1 MMSVKINHNDIS
13 SLQILRISQ
22 GEKTK
27 DVMSLWDKIKD
38 WFQSN
43 KREKALK
50 TVENIVYQDLFD
62 DKNHFKMLY
71 HVLML
76 KTMASDAYKERIKI
90 DINDNDKNITIS
102 IDNYNISITDIDN
115 EQLNKMSTIINAFNR
130 HSSIFSNEIA
140 LKCLYEK
147 LDKNELNDQ
156 IFAEL
161 YIELDNKIR
170 SGEIDLKLN
179 KSNFNQVNFSAI
191 RQLVSKAI
199 ENDNTNL
206 DTENDNANLENDNI
220 NLENDNINLENDN
233 INLENDNVN
242 LENDNINLEN
252 DNVNLE
258 NDNINLENDN
268 VNLEN
273 DNVNLENDNVNLEN
287 DNVNLEN
294 DNVNLE
300 NDNINLENDNIN
312 LENDNANLNIKKAL
326 IKDINRNTY
335 IINGEEIKS
344 KDQDEAMKEFE
355 TLTKDI
361 SEENKK
367 AIYYLL
373 NQEGITL
380 IKSYNDSFDY
390 YTLTTSFSMSN
401 VVKQEQIYSIKTLS
415 DDLIELKIKFF
426 KKSSDKINLAI
437 PLAQPFES
445 KLYNFIYDMVAINNN
460 IEITY
465 DKILNEKMKEIIKQ
479 LNNKKPRLGELF
491 SHLLSRNKIIKE
503 DSVDITLKLNKGQ
516 LVSLGGECS
525 YNFY

>member
-13 SLQILRISQ
+13 NSQILRISQ

-90 DINDNDKNITIS
+90 NTNDKNITIS

-115 EQLNKMSTIINAFNR
+115 EQLNKMSTIINIFNR
-130 HSSIFSNEIA
+130 HPSIFSNEIA

-156 IFAEL
+156 LFAEL

-170 SGEIDLKLN
+170 FGEIDLKLN
-179 KSNFNQVNFSAI
+179 KSNFNQVDFSAI
-191 RQLVSKAI
+191 SQLVSKAI
-199 ENDNTNL
+199 EMDNTNL
-206 DTENDNANLENDNI
+206 K
-220 NLENDNINLENDN
+220 
-233 INLENDNVN
+233 NV
-242 LENDNINLEN
+242 
-252 DNVNLE
+252 
-258 NDNINLENDN
+258 
-268 VNLEN
+268 
-273 DNVNLENDNVNLEN
+273 
-287 DNVNLEN
+287 
-294 DNVNLE
+294 
-300 NDNINLENDNIN
+300 
-312 LENDNANLNIKKAL
+312 L

-335 IINGEEIKS
+335 IFNGKEIKS
-344 KDQDEAMKEFE
+344 KDQNEAMEEFE

-380 IKSYNDSFDY
+380 IKSYNDAYDY
-390 YTLTTSFSMSN
+390 YTLTTSFSSN
-401 VVKQEQIYSIKTLS
+401 DVFKQEQIYSIKTLS
-415 DDLIELKIKFF
+415 DDLIEVKINFF
-426 KKSSDKINLAI
+426 KKSGDKINQNI

-460 IEITY
+460 IEITD
-465 DKILNEKMKEIIKQ
+465 DKSLNEKMKEIKKQ
-479 LNNKKPRLGELF
+479 LNNKESRLGELF
-491 SHLLSRNKIIKE
+491 FNLLDRYKIIKE

-525 YNFY
+525 YKFY

>member
-1 MMSVKINHNDIS
+1 MNVKINHNDIS
-13 SLQILRISQ
+13 NSQILRISQ

-50 TVENIVYQDLFD
+50 IVENIVYQDLFD

-76 KTMASDAYKERIKI
+76 KTMASDACKERIKI
-90 DINDNDKNITIS
+90 NINDKNITIS

-115 EQLNKMSTIINAFNR
+115 EQLNKMSTIINIFNR
-130 HSSIFSNEIA
+130 HPSIFSNEIA

-156 IFAEL
+156 LFAEL

-179 KSNFNQVNFSAI
+179 KSNFNQVDFSAI
-191 RQLVSKAI
+191 SQLVSKAI
-199 ENDNTNL
+199 EMDNTNL
-206 DTENDNANLENDNI
+206 K
-220 NLENDNINLENDN
+220 
-233 INLENDNVN
+233 NV
-242 LENDNINLEN
+242 
-252 DNVNLE
+252 
-258 NDNINLENDN
+258 
-268 VNLEN
+268 
-273 DNVNLENDNVNLEN
+273 
-287 DNVNLEN
+287 
-294 DNVNLE
+294 
-300 NDNINLENDNIN
+300 
-312 LENDNANLNIKKAL
+312 L

-335 IINGEEIKS
+335 IFNGNEIKR
-344 KDQDEAMKEFE
+344 KDQNEAMEEFE

-380 IKSYNDSFDY
+380 IKSYNDAYDY
-390 YTLTTSFSMSN
+390 YTLTTSFSSN
-401 VVKQEQIYSIKTLS
+401 DVVKQEQIYSIKTLS
-415 DDLIELKIKFF
+415 DDLIEVKINFF
-426 KKSSDKINLAI
+426 KKSGDKINQNI

-460 IEITY
+460 IERTD
-465 DKILNEKMKEIIKQ
+465 DKSLNEKMNEIKKQ
-479 LNNKKPRLGELF
+479 LNNKESRLGELF
-491 SHLLSRNKIIKE
+491 FNLLDRYKIIKE

-525 YNFY
+525 YKFY

>member
-13 SLQILRISQ
+13 NSQILRISQ

-71 HVLML
+71 HVLIL

-90 DINDNDKNITIS
+90 DINDRNITIS

-199 ENDNTNL
+199 ENS
-206 DTENDNANLENDNI
+206 
-220 NLENDNINLENDN
+220 
-233 INLENDNVN
+233 NVN
-242 LENDNINLEN
+242 LETEN
-252 DNVNLE
+252 SNT
-258 NDNINLENDN
+258 
-268 VNLEN
+268 
-273 DNVNLENDNVNLEN
+273 
-287 DNVNLEN
+287 
-294 DNVNLE
+294 
-300 NDNINLENDNIN
+300 
-312 LENDNANLNIKKAL
+312 NLNIKNAL

-335 IINGEEIKS
+335 IFNGEKIKS
-344 KDQDEAMKEFE
+344 KDQNEAMEEFE

-426 KKSSDKINLAI
+426 KKSSDKINLDI

-465 DKILNEKMKEIIKQ
+465 DKILNEKMNEIIKQ

-516 LVSLGGECS
+516 LVSLGGKCS

>member
-1 MMSVKINHNDIS
+1 MSVKINHNDIS

-50 TVENIVYQDLFD
+50 IVENIVYQDLFD

-233 INLENDNVN
+233 INLENDN
-242 LENDNINLEN
+242 I
-252 DNVNLE
+252 
-258 NDNINLENDN
+258 
-268 VNLEN
+268 
-273 DNVNLENDNVNLEN
+273 
-287 DNVNLEN
+287 
-294 DNVNLE
+294 NLE

-312 LENDNANLNIKKAL
+312 LENDNINLENDNTNLENDNTNLNIKKAL

-335 IINGEEIKS
+335 IFNGKEIKS

-361 SEENKK
+361 SEKNKK

-426 KKSSDKINLAI
+426 KKSSDKINLDI

-445 KLYNFIYDMVAINNN
+445 KLYNFIYDMIAINNN

>member
-1 MMSVKINHNDIS
+1 MNVKINHNDIS

-50 TVENIVYQDLFD
+50 IVENIVVEEKFD
-62 DKNHFKMLY
+62 DKNNFKMLY

-90 DINDNDKNITIS
+90 NTNDNDKNITIS

-130 HSSIFSNEIA
+130 HSLIFSNEIA

-220 NLENDNINLENDN
+220 NLENDN
-233 INLENDNVN
+233 
-242 LENDNINLEN
+242 
-252 DNVNLE
+252 
-258 NDNINLENDN
+258 
-268 VNLEN
+268 
-273 DNVNLENDNVNLEN
+273 
-287 DNVNLEN
+287 
-294 DNVNLE
+294 
-300 NDNINLENDNIN
+300 
-312 LENDNANLNIKKAL
+312 ANLNIKKAL

-335 IINGEEIKS
+335 IFNGKEIKS
-344 KDQDEAMKEFE
+344 KDQDEAMEEFE

-361 SEENKK
+361 SEKNKK

-426 KKSSDKINLAI
+426 KKSSDKINLDI

-465 DKILNEKMKEIIKQ
+465 DKILNEKMNEIIKQ

>member
-13 SLQILRISQ
+13 NSQILRISQ

-115 EQLNKMSTIINAFNR
+115 EKLNKMSTIINAFNR

-220 NLENDNINLENDN
+220 NLESDNT
-233 INLENDNVN
+233 
-242 LENDNINLEN
+242 
-252 DNVNLE
+252 
-258 NDNINLENDN
+258 
-268 VNLEN
+268 
-273 DNVNLENDNVNLEN
+273 
-287 DNVNLEN
+287 
-294 DNVNLE
+294 
-300 NDNINLENDNIN
+300 
-312 LENDNANLNIKKAL
+312 NLNIKKAL

-335 IINGEEIKS
+335 IFNGKEIKS
-344 KDQDEAMKEFE
+344 KNQDEAMEEFE

-415 DDLIELKIKFF
+415 DDLIELKIKF
-426 KKSSDKINLAI
+426 
-437 PLAQPFES
+437 
-445 KLYNFIYDMVAINNN
+445 
-460 IEITY
+460 
-465 DKILNEKMKEIIKQ
+465 
-479 LNNKKPRLGELF
+479 
-491 SHLLSRNKIIKE
+491 
-503 DSVDITLKLNKGQ
+503 
-516 LVSLGGECS
+516 
-525 YNFY
+525 

>member
-13 SLQILRISQ
+13 NSQILRISQ

-50 TVENIVYQDLFD
+50 TVENIVCQDLFD

-90 DINDNDKNITIS
+90 NTNDNDKNITIS

-130 HSSIFSNEIA
+130 HSLIFSNEIA

-206 DTENDNANLENDNI
+206 DTENDNANLENDNA
-220 NLENDNINLENDN
+220 NLENDNANLENDN
-233 INLENDNVN
+233 ANLENDNA
-242 LENDNINLEN
+242 
-252 DNVNLE
+252 
-258 NDNINLENDN
+258 
-268 VNLEN
+268 
-273 DNVNLENDNVNLEN
+273 
-287 DNVNLEN
+287 
-294 DNVNLE
+294 
-300 NDNINLENDNIN
+300 N

-367 AIYYLL
+367 VIYYLL

-390 YTLTTSFSMSN
+390 YTLTTSFSSN
-401 VVKQEQIYSIKTLS
+401 DVVKQEQIYSIKTLS

-426 KKSSDKINLAI
+426 KKSSDKINLDI

-465 DKILNEKMKEIIKQ
+465 DKILNEKMNEIIKQ

>member
-50 TVENIVYQDLFD
+50 IVENIVYQDLFD

-233 INLENDNVN
+233 INLENDN
-242 LENDNINLEN
+242 INLEN
-252 DNVNLE
+252 DNT
-258 NDNINLENDN
+258 
-268 VNLEN
+268 
-273 DNVNLENDNVNLEN
+273 
-287 DNVNLEN
+287 
-294 DNVNLE
+294 
-300 NDNINLENDNIN
+300 
-312 LENDNANLNIKKAL
+312 NLNIKKAL

-335 IINGEEIKS
+335 IFNGKEIKS

-361 SEENKK
+361 SEKNKK

-390 YTLTTSFSMSN
+390 YTLTTSFSSN
-401 VVKQEQIYSIKTLS
+401 DVVKQEQIYSIKTLS

-426 KKSSDKINLAI
+426 KKSSDKINLDI

-465 DKILNEKMKEIIKQ
+465 DKILNEKMNEIIKQ

>member
-1 MMSVKINHNDIS
+1 MSVKINHNDIS
-13 SLQILRISQ
+13 NSQILRISQ

-50 TVENIVYQDLFD
+50 TVENIVCQDLFD

-115 EQLNKMSTIINAFNR
+115 EKLNKMSTIINAFNR

-206 DTENDNANLENDNI
+206 DTENDNANL
-220 NLENDNINLENDN
+220 
-233 INLENDNVN
+233 
-242 LENDNINLEN
+242 
-252 DNVNLE
+252 
-258 NDNINLENDN
+258 
-268 VNLEN
+268 
-273 DNVNLENDNVNLEN
+273 
-287 DNVNLEN
+287 
-294 DNVNLE
+294 
-300 NDNINLENDNIN
+300 
-312 LENDNANLNIKKAL
+312 NIKKAL

-335 IINGEEIKS
+335 IFNGKEIKS
-344 KDQDEAMKEFE
+344 KNQDEAMEEFE

-426 KKSSDKINLAI
+426 KKSSDKINLDI

>member
-13 SLQILRISQ
+13 NSQILRISQ

-50 TVENIVYQDLFD
+50 TVENIVCQDLFD

-90 DINDNDKNITIS
+90 NTNDNDKNITIS

-130 HSSIFSNEIA
+130 HSLIFSNEIA

-220 NLENDNINLENDN
+220 NLENDNANLENDN
-233 INLENDNVN
+233 ANLENDNAN
-242 LENDNINLEN
+242 LENDNA
-252 DNVNLE
+252 
-258 NDNINLENDN
+258 
-268 VNLEN
+268 
-273 DNVNLENDNVNLEN
+273 
-287 DNVNLEN
+287 
-294 DNVNLE
+294 
-300 NDNINLENDNIN
+300 N

-390 YTLTTSFSMSN
+390 YTLTTSFSSN
-401 VVKQEQIYSIKTLS
+401 DVVKQEQIYSIKTLS

-426 KKSSDKINLAI
+426 KKSSDKINLNI

-465 DKILNEKMKEIIKQ
+465 DKILNEKMNEIIKQ

>member
-1 MMSVKINHNDIS
+1 MSVKINHNDIS

-50 TVENIVYQDLFD
+50 IVENIVYQDLFD

-233 INLENDNVN
+233 INLENDNT
-242 LENDNINLEN
+242 
-252 DNVNLE
+252 
-258 NDNINLENDN
+258 
-268 VNLEN
+268 
-273 DNVNLENDNVNLEN
+273 
-287 DNVNLEN
+287 
-294 DNVNLE
+294 
-300 NDNINLENDNIN
+300 
-312 LENDNANLNIKKAL
+312 NLNIKKAL

-335 IINGEEIKS
+335 IFNGKEIKS

-426 KKSSDKINLAI
+426 KKSSDKINLDI

-479 LNNKKPRLGELF
+479 LDNKKPRLGELF

>member
-1 MMSVKINHNDIS
+1 MNVKINHNDIS
-13 SLQILRISQ
+13 NSQILRISQ

-50 TVENIVYQDLFD
+50 IVENIVYQDLFD

-90 DINDNDKNITIS
+90 NTNDNDKNITIS

-115 EQLNKMSTIINAFNR
+115 EQLNKMSTIINIFNR
-130 HSSIFSNEIA
+130 HPSIFSNEIA

-156 IFAEL
+156 LFAEL

-179 KSNFNQVNFSAI
+179 KSNFNQVDFSAI
-191 RQLVSKAI
+191 SQLVSKAI
-199 ENDNTNL
+199 EMDNTNL
-206 DTENDNANLENDNI
+206 K
-220 NLENDNINLENDN
+220 
-233 INLENDNVN
+233 NV
-242 LENDNINLEN
+242 
-252 DNVNLE
+252 
-258 NDNINLENDN
+258 
-268 VNLEN
+268 
-273 DNVNLENDNVNLEN
+273 
-287 DNVNLEN
+287 
-294 DNVNLE
+294 
-300 NDNINLENDNIN
+300 
-312 LENDNANLNIKKAL
+312 L

-335 IINGEEIKS
+335 IFNGKEIKS
-344 KDQDEAMKEFE
+344 KDQNEAMEEFE

-380 IKSYNDSFDY
+380 IKSYNDAFDY
-390 YTLTTSFSMSN
+390 YTLTTSFSSN
-401 VVKQEQIYSIKTLS
+401 DVVKQEQIYSIKTLS
-415 DDLIELKIKFF
+415 DNLIELKINFF
-426 KKSSDKINLAI
+426 KKSGDKINQNI

-460 IEITY
+460 IEITD
-465 DKILNEKMKEIIKQ
+465 DKSLNEKMKEIKKQ
-479 LNNKKPRLGELF
+479 LNNKESRLGELF
-491 SHLLSRNKIIKE
+491 FNLLDRYKIIKE

-525 YNFY
+525 YKFY

>member
-50 TVENIVYQDLFD
+50 IVENIVYQDLFD

-90 DINDNDKNITIS
+90 DINDKNITIS

-206 DTENDNANLENDNI
+206 ENDNT
-220 NLENDNINLENDN
+220 
-233 INLENDNVN
+233 
-242 LENDNINLEN
+242 
-252 DNVNLE
+252 
-258 NDNINLENDN
+258 
-268 VNLEN
+268 
-273 DNVNLENDNVNLEN
+273 
-287 DNVNLEN
+287 
-294 DNVNLE
+294 
-300 NDNINLENDNIN
+300 
-312 LENDNANLNIKKAL
+312 NLNIKKAL

-335 IINGEEIKS
+335 IFNGKEIKS

-361 SEENKK
+361 SEKNKK

-390 YTLTTSFSMSN
+390 YTLTTSFSMS
-401 VVKQEQIYSIKTLS
+401 
-415 DDLIELKIKFF
+415 
-426 KKSSDKINLAI
+426 
-437 PLAQPFES
+437 
-445 KLYNFIYDMVAINNN
+445 
-460 IEITY
+460 
-465 DKILNEKMKEIIKQ
+465 
-479 LNNKKPRLGELF
+479 
-491 SHLLSRNKIIKE
+491 
-503 DSVDITLKLNKGQ
+503 
-516 LVSLGGECS
+516 
-525 YNFY
+525 

>member
-50 TVENIVYQDLFD
+50 IVENIVYQDLFD

-90 DINDNDKNITIS
+90 DINDKNITIS

-206 DTENDNANLENDNI
+206 DTENDNT
-220 NLENDNINLENDN
+220 
-233 INLENDNVN
+233 
-242 LENDNINLEN
+242 
-252 DNVNLE
+252 
-258 NDNINLENDN
+258 
-268 VNLEN
+268 
-273 DNVNLENDNVNLEN
+273 
-287 DNVNLEN
+287 
-294 DNVNLE
+294 
-300 NDNINLENDNIN
+300 
-312 LENDNANLNIKKAL
+312 NLNIKKAL

-335 IINGEEIKS
+335 IFNGKEIKS

-361 SEENKK
+361 SEKNKK

-426 KKSSDKINLAI
+426 KKSSDKINLDI

>member
-13 SLQILRISQ
+13 NSQILRISQ

-50 TVENIVYQDLFD
+50 TVENIVCQDLFD

-90 DINDNDKNITIS
+90 NTNDNDKNITIS

-130 HSSIFSNEIA
+130 HSLIFSNEIA

-220 NLENDNINLENDN
+220 NLENDNANLENDN
-233 INLENDNVN
+233 ANLENDNA
-242 LENDNINLEN
+242 
-252 DNVNLE
+252 
-258 NDNINLENDN
+258 
-268 VNLEN
+268 
-273 DNVNLENDNVNLEN
+273 
-287 DNVNLEN
+287 
-294 DNVNLE
+294 
-300 NDNINLENDNIN
+300 N

-335 IINGEEIKS
+335 IFNGKEIKS
-344 KDQDEAMKEFE
+344 KDQDEAMEEFE

-426 KKSSDKINLAI
+426 KKSSDKINLDI

-465 DKILNEKMKEIIKQ
+465 DKILNEKMNEIIKQ

>member
-13 SLQILRISQ
+13 NSQILRISQ

-38 WFQSN
+38 WFQSS

-90 DINDNDKNITIS
+90 NTNDNDKNITIS

-140 LKCLYEK
+140 LKYLYEK

-206 DTENDNANLENDNI
+206 DTENDN
-220 NLENDNINLENDN
+220 
-233 INLENDNVN
+233 
-242 LENDNINLEN
+242 
-252 DNVNLE
+252 
-258 NDNINLENDN
+258 
-268 VNLEN
+268 
-273 DNVNLENDNVNLEN
+273 
-287 DNVNLEN
+287 
-294 DNVNLE
+294 
-300 NDNINLENDNIN
+300 IN

-335 IINGEEIKS
+335 IFNGKEIKS
-344 KDQDEAMKEFE
+344 KDQDEAMEEFE

-415 DDLIELKIKFF
+415 DDLIELKIKFL
-426 KKSSDKINLAI
+426 KKSSDKINLDI

-460 IEITY
+460 IEITD
-465 DKILNEKMKEIIKQ
+465 DKILNEKMNEIIKQ

>member
-1 MMSVKINHNDIS
+1 MMNVKINHNDIS
-13 SLQILRISQ
+13 NSQILRISQ

-50 TVENIVYQDLFD
+50 IVENIVYQDLFD

-90 DINDNDKNITIS
+90 NINDKNITIS
-102 IDNYNISITDIDN
+102 IDNYNIYITDIDN
-115 EQLNKMSTIINAFNR
+115 EQLNKMSTIINVFNR

-179 KSNFNQVNFSAI
+179 KSNFNQVDFSAI
-191 RQLVSKAI
+191 SQLVSKAI
-199 ENDNTNL
+199 EMDNTNL
-206 DTENDNANLENDNI
+206 K
-220 NLENDNINLENDN
+220 
-233 INLENDNVN
+233 NV
-242 LENDNINLEN
+242 
-252 DNVNLE
+252 
-258 NDNINLENDN
+258 
-268 VNLEN
+268 
-273 DNVNLENDNVNLEN
+273 
-287 DNVNLEN
+287 
-294 DNVNLE
+294 
-300 NDNINLENDNIN
+300 
-312 LENDNANLNIKKAL
+312 L

-335 IINGEEIKS
+335 IFNGKEIKS
-344 KDQDEAMKEFE
+344 KDQNEAMEEFE

-380 IKSYNDSFDY
+380 IKSYNDAYDY
-390 YTLTTSFSMSN
+390 YTLTTSFSSN
-401 VVKQEQIYSIKTLS
+401 DVVKQEQIYSIKTLS
-415 DDLIELKIKFF
+415 DNLIEVKINFF
-426 KKSSDKINLAI
+426 KKSGDKINQNI

-460 IEITY
+460 IEITD
-465 DKILNEKMKEIIKQ
+465 DKSLNEKMKEIKKQ
-479 LNNKKPRLGELF
+479 LNNKESRLGELF
-491 SHLLSRNKIIKE
+491 FNLLDRYKIIKE

-525 YNFY
+525 YKFY

>member
-1 MMSVKINHNDIS
+1 MSVKINHNDIS
-13 SLQILRISQ
+13 NSQILRISQ

-38 WFQSN
+38 WFKSN

-90 DINDNDKNITIS
+90 DINDRNITIS

-199 ENDNTNL
+199 ENS
-206 DTENDNANLENDNI
+206 
-220 NLENDNINLENDN
+220 
-233 INLENDNVN
+233 NVN
-242 LENDNINLEN
+242 LETEN
-252 DNVNLE
+252 SNT
-258 NDNINLENDN
+258 
-268 VNLEN
+268 
-273 DNVNLENDNVNLEN
+273 
-287 DNVNLEN
+287 
-294 DNVNLE
+294 
-300 NDNINLENDNIN
+300 
-312 LENDNANLNIKKAL
+312 NLNIKNAL

-335 IINGEEIKS
+335 IFNGEKIKS
-344 KDQDEAMKEFE
+344 KDQNEAMEEFE

-426 KKSSDKINLAI
+426 KKSSDKINLDI

-465 DKILNEKMKEIIKQ
+465 DKILNEKMNEIIKQ

-516 LVSLGGECS
+516 LVSLGGKCS

>member
-1 MMSVKINHNDIS
+1 MMNVKINHNDIS
-13 SLQILRISQ
+13 NSQILRISQ

-50 TVENIVYQDLFD
+50 IVENIVYQDLFD

-90 DINDNDKNITIS
+90 NINDKNITIS

-115 EQLNKMSTIINAFNR
+115 EQLNKMSTIINIFNR
-130 HSSIFSNEIA
+130 HPSIFSNEIA

-156 IFAEL
+156 LFAEL

-179 KSNFNQVNFSAI
+179 KSNFNQVDFSAI
-191 RQLVSKAI
+191 SQLVSKAI
-199 ENDNTNL
+199 EMDNTNL
-206 DTENDNANLENDNI
+206 K
-220 NLENDNINLENDN
+220 
-233 INLENDNVN
+233 NV
-242 LENDNINLEN
+242 
-252 DNVNLE
+252 
-258 NDNINLENDN
+258 
-268 VNLEN
+268 
-273 DNVNLENDNVNLEN
+273 
-287 DNVNLEN
+287 
-294 DNVNLE
+294 
-300 NDNINLENDNIN
+300 
-312 LENDNANLNIKKAL
+312 L

-335 IINGEEIKS
+335 IFNGKEIKS
-344 KDQDEAMKEFE
+344 KDQNEAMEEFE

-373 NQEGITL
+373 NQEDITL
-380 IKSYNDSFDY
+380 IKSYNDAYDY
-390 YTLTTSFSMSN
+390 YTLTTSFSSN
-401 VVKQEQIYSIKTLS
+401 DVFKQEQIYSIKTLS
-415 DDLIELKIKFF
+415 DDLIEVKINFF
-426 KKSSDKINLAI
+426 KKSGDKINQNI

-460 IEITY
+460 IERTD
-465 DKILNEKMKEIIKQ
+465 DKSLNEKMNEIKKQ
-479 LNNKKPRLGELF
+479 LNNKESRLGELF
-491 SHLLSRNKIIKE
+491 FNLLDRYKIIKE

-525 YNFY
+525 YKFY

>member
-1 MMSVKINHNDIS
+1 MMNVKINQNDIS

-50 TVENIVYQDLFD
+50 IVENIVVEEKFD
-62 DKNHFKMLY
+62 DKNNFKMLY

-90 DINDNDKNITIS
+90 NTNDNDKNITIS

-130 HSSIFSNEIA
+130 HSLIFSNEIA

-220 NLENDNINLENDN
+220 NLENDNANLENDN
-233 INLENDNVN
+233 ANLENDNAN
-242 LENDNINLEN
+242 LENDNANLEN
-252 DNVNLE
+252 DNA
-258 NDNINLENDN
+258 
-268 VNLEN
+268 
-273 DNVNLENDNVNLEN
+273 
-287 DNVNLEN
+287 
-294 DNVNLE
+294 
-300 NDNINLENDNIN
+300 N

-335 IINGEEIKS
+335 IFNGKEIKS
-344 KDQDEAMKEFE
+344 KDQDEAMEEFE

-361 SEENKK
+361 SEKNKK

-426 KKSSDKINLAI
+426 KKSSDKINLDI

-465 DKILNEKMKEIIKQ
+465 DKILNEKMNEIIKQ

>member
-1 MMSVKINHNDIS
+1 MSVKINHNDIS
-13 SLQILRISQ
+13 NSQILRISQ

-38 WFQSN
+38 WFQSS

-90 DINDNDKNITIS
+90 DINDNDNDNDNDKNITIS

-140 LKCLYEK
+140 LKYLYEK

-206 DTENDNANLENDNI
+206 DTENDN
-220 NLENDNINLENDN
+220 
-233 INLENDNVN
+233 
-242 LENDNINLEN
+242 
-252 DNVNLE
+252 
-258 NDNINLENDN
+258 
-268 VNLEN
+268 
-273 DNVNLENDNVNLEN
+273 
-287 DNVNLEN
+287 
-294 DNVNLE
+294 
-300 NDNINLENDNIN
+300 IN

-335 IINGEEIKS
+335 IFNGKEIKS
-344 KDQDEAMKEFE
+344 KDQDEAMEEFE

-426 KKSSDKINLAI
+426 KKSSDKINLDI

-460 IEITY
+460 IEITD
-465 DKILNEKMKEIIKQ
+465 DKILNEKMNEIIKQ

>member
-13 SLQILRISQ
+13 NSQILRISQ

-50 TVENIVYQDLFD
+50 TVENIVCQDLFD

-90 DINDNDKNITIS
+90 NTNDNDKNITIS

-130 HSSIFSNEIA
+130 HSLIFSNEIA

-220 NLENDNINLENDN
+220 NLENDNANLENDN
-233 INLENDNVN
+233 ANLENDNAN
-242 LENDNINLEN
+242 LENDNANLEN
-252 DNVNLE
+252 DNA
-258 NDNINLENDN
+258 
-268 VNLEN
+268 
-273 DNVNLENDNVNLEN
+273 
-287 DNVNLEN
+287 
-294 DNVNLE
+294 
-300 NDNINLENDNIN
+300 N

-390 YTLTTSFSMSN
+390 YTLTTSFSSN
-401 VVKQEQIYSIKTLS
+401 DVVKQEQIYSIKTLS

-426 KKSSDKINLAI
+426 KKSSDKINLNI

-465 DKILNEKMKEIIKQ
+465 DKILNEKMNEIIKQ

>member
-1 MMSVKINHNDIS
+1 MNVKINHNDIS
-13 SLQILRISQ
+13 NSQILRISQ

-50 TVENIVYQDLFD
+50 IVENIVYQDLFD

-90 DINDNDKNITIS
+90 NINDKNITIS

-115 EQLNKMSTIINAFNR
+115 EQLNKMSTIINIFNR
-130 HSSIFSNEIA
+130 HPSIFSNEIA

-156 IFAEL
+156 LFAEL

-199 ENDNTNL
+199 EMDNTNL
-206 DTENDNANLENDNI
+206 K
-220 NLENDNINLENDN
+220 
-233 INLENDNVN
+233 NV
-242 LENDNINLEN
+242 
-252 DNVNLE
+252 
-258 NDNINLENDN
+258 
-268 VNLEN
+268 
-273 DNVNLENDNVNLEN
+273 
-287 DNVNLEN
+287 
-294 DNVNLE
+294 
-300 NDNINLENDNIN
+300 
-312 LENDNANLNIKKAL
+312 L

-335 IINGEEIKS
+335 IFNGKEIKS
-344 KDQDEAMKEFE
+344 KDQNEAMEEFE

-380 IKSYNDSFDY
+380 IKSYNDAFDY
-390 YTLTTSFSMSN
+390 YTLTTSFSSN
-401 VVKQEQIYSIKTLS
+401 DVVKQEQIYSIKTLS
-415 DDLIELKIKFF
+415 DDLIEVKINFF
-426 KKSSDKINLAI
+426 KKSGDKINQNI

-460 IEITY
+460 IERTD
-465 DKILNEKMKEIIKQ
+465 DKSLNEKMNEIKKQ
-479 LNNKKPRLGELF
+479 LNNKESRLGELF
-491 SHLLSRNKIIKE
+491 FNLLDRYKIIKE

-525 YNFY
+525 YKFY

>member
-13 SLQILRISQ
+13 NSQILRISQ

-50 TVENIVYQDLFD
+50 TVENIVCQDLFD

-90 DINDNDKNITIS
+90 NTNDNDKNITIS

-130 HSSIFSNEIA
+130 HSLIFSNEIA

-220 NLENDNINLENDN
+220 NLENDNANLENDN
-233 INLENDNVN
+233 A
-242 LENDNINLEN
+242 
-252 DNVNLE
+252 
-258 NDNINLENDN
+258 
-268 VNLEN
+268 
-273 DNVNLENDNVNLEN
+273 
-287 DNVNLEN
+287 
-294 DNVNLE
+294 
-300 NDNINLENDNIN
+300 N

-335 IINGEEIKS
+335 IFNGKEIKS
-344 KDQDEAMKEFE
+344 KDQDEAMEEFE

-426 KKSSDKINLAI
+426 KKSSDKINLDI

-465 DKILNEKMKEIIKQ
+465 DKILNEKMNEIIKQ
-479 LNNKKPRLGELF
+479 LDNKKPRLGELF

>member
-13 SLQILRISQ
+13 NSQILRISQ

-50 TVENIVYQDLFD
+50 TVENIVCQDLFD

-90 DINDNDKNITIS
+90 NTNDNDKNITIS

-130 HSSIFSNEIA
+130 HSLIFSNEIA

-220 NLENDNINLENDN
+220 NLENDNANLENDN
-233 INLENDNVN
+233 ANLENDNAN
-242 LENDNINLEN
+242 LENDNA
-252 DNVNLE
+252 
-258 NDNINLENDN
+258 
-268 VNLEN
+268 
-273 DNVNLENDNVNLEN
+273 
-287 DNVNLEN
+287 
-294 DNVNLE
+294 
-300 NDNINLENDNIN
+300 N

-390 YTLTTSFSMSN
+390 YTLTTSFSSN
-401 VVKQEQIYSIKTLS
+401 DVVKQEQIYSIKTLS

-426 KKSSDKINLAI
+426 KKSSDKINLDI

-465 DKILNEKMKEIIKQ
+465 DKILNEKMNEIIKQ

>member
-1 MMSVKINHNDIS
+1 
-13 SLQILRISQ
+13 
-22 GEKTK
+22 
-27 DVMSLWDKIKD
+27 
-38 WFQSN
+38 
-43 KREKALK
+43 
-50 TVENIVYQDLFD
+50 IVYQDLFD

-90 DINDNDKNITIS
+90 DINDNDNDKNITIS

-140 LKCLYEK
+140 LKYLYEK

-206 DTENDNANLENDNI
+206 DTENDN
-220 NLENDNINLENDN
+220 
-233 INLENDNVN
+233 
-242 LENDNINLEN
+242 
-252 DNVNLE
+252 
-258 NDNINLENDN
+258 
-268 VNLEN
+268 
-273 DNVNLENDNVNLEN
+273 
-287 DNVNLEN
+287 
-294 DNVNLE
+294 
-300 NDNINLENDNIN
+300 IN

-335 IINGEEIKS
+335 IFNGKEIKS
-344 KDQDEAMKEFE
+344 KDQDEAMEEFE
-355 TLTKDI
+355 ILTKDI

-426 KKSSDKINLAI
+426 KKSSDKINLDI

-460 IEITY
+460 IEITD
-465 DKILNEKMKEIIKQ
+465 DKILNEKMNEIIKQ
-479 LNNKKPRLGELF
+479 LNNKKPKLGELF

-525 YNFY
+525 YNFILWSK

>member
-1 MMSVKINHNDIS
+1 MSVKINHNDIS
-13 SLQILRISQ
+13 NSQILRISQ

-50 TVENIVYQDLFD
+50 TVENIVCQDLFD

-90 DINDNDKNITIS
+90 NTNDNDKNITIS

-130 HSSIFSNEIA
+130 HSLIFSNEIA

-206 DTENDNANLENDNI
+206 DTENDNANLENDNA
-220 NLENDNINLENDN
+220 
-233 INLENDNVN
+233 
-242 LENDNINLEN
+242 
-252 DNVNLE
+252 
-258 NDNINLENDN
+258 
-268 VNLEN
+268 
-273 DNVNLENDNVNLEN
+273 
-287 DNVNLEN
+287 
-294 DNVNLE
+294 
-300 NDNINLENDNIN
+300 N

-335 IINGEEIKS
+335 IFNGKEIKS
-344 KDQDEAMKEFE
+344 KDQDEAMEEFE

-401 VVKQEQIYSIKTLS
+401 IVKQEQIYSIKTLS

-426 KKSSDKINLAI
+426 KKSSDKINLDI

-465 DKILNEKMKEIIKQ
+465 DKILNEKMNEIIKQ

>member
-13 SLQILRISQ
+13 NSQILRISQ

-38 WFQSN
+38 WFQSS

-90 DINDNDKNITIS
+90 DINDNDNDKNITIS

-140 LKCLYEK
+140 LKYLYEK

-206 DTENDNANLENDNI
+206 DTENDN
-220 NLENDNINLENDN
+220 
-233 INLENDNVN
+233 
-242 LENDNINLEN
+242 
-252 DNVNLE
+252 
-258 NDNINLENDN
+258 
-268 VNLEN
+268 
-273 DNVNLENDNVNLEN
+273 
-287 DNVNLEN
+287 
-294 DNVNLE
+294 
-300 NDNINLENDNIN
+300 IN

-335 IINGEEIKS
+335 IFNGKEIKS
-344 KDQDEAMKEFE
+344 KDQDEAMEEFE
-355 TLTKDI
+355 ILTKDI

-426 KKSSDKINLAI
+426 KKSSDKINLDI

-460 IEITY
+460 IEITD
-465 DKILNEKMKEIIKQ
+465 DKILNEKMNEIIKQ
-479 LNNKKPRLGELF
+479 LNNKKPKLGELF

-525 YNFY
+525 YNFILWSK

>member
-1 MMSVKINHNDIS
+1 
-13 SLQILRISQ
+13 
-22 GEKTK
+22 
-27 DVMSLWDKIKD
+27 
-38 WFQSN
+38 
-43 KREKALK
+43 
-50 TVENIVYQDLFD
+50 
-62 DKNHFKMLY
+62 
-71 HVLML
+71 
-76 KTMASDAYKERIKI
+76 MASDAYKERIKI
-90 DINDNDKNITIS
+90 DINDRNITIS

-199 ENDNTNL
+199 ENS
-206 DTENDNANLENDNI
+206 
-220 NLENDNINLENDN
+220 
-233 INLENDNVN
+233 NVN
-242 LENDNINLEN
+242 LETEN
-252 DNVNLE
+252 SNT
-258 NDNINLENDN
+258 
-268 VNLEN
+268 
-273 DNVNLENDNVNLEN
+273 
-287 DNVNLEN
+287 
-294 DNVNLE
+294 
-300 NDNINLENDNIN
+300 
-312 LENDNANLNIKKAL
+312 NLNIKNAL

-335 IINGEEIKS
+335 IFNGEKIKS
-344 KDQDEAMKEFE
+344 KDQNEAMEEFE

-426 KKSSDKINLAI
+426 KKSSDKINLDI

-465 DKILNEKMKEIIKQ
+465 DKILNEKMNEIIKQ

-516 LVSLGGECS
+516 LVSLGGKCS

>member
-50 TVENIVYQDLFD
+50 IVENIVYQDLFD
-62 DKNHFKMLY
+62 DKNNFKMLY

-233 INLENDNVN
+233 INLENDNTN

-252 DNVNLE
+252 DNSNLE
-258 NDNINLENDN
+258 NDNT
-268 VNLEN
+268 
-273 DNVNLENDNVNLEN
+273 
-287 DNVNLEN
+287 
-294 DNVNLE
+294 
-300 NDNINLENDNIN
+300 
-312 LENDNANLNIKKAL
+312 NLNIKKAL

-335 IINGEEIKS
+335 IFNGKEIKS

-361 SEENKK
+361 SEKNKK

-426 KKSSDKINLAI
+426 KKSSDKINLDI

>member
-13 SLQILRISQ
+13 NSQILRISQ

-38 WFQSN
+38 WFQSS

-90 DINDNDKNITIS
+90 DINDNDNDNDNDKNITIS

-140 LKCLYEK
+140 LKYLYEK

-206 DTENDNANLENDNI
+206 DTENDN
-220 NLENDNINLENDN
+220 
-233 INLENDNVN
+233 
-242 LENDNINLEN
+242 
-252 DNVNLE
+252 
-258 NDNINLENDN
+258 
-268 VNLEN
+268 
-273 DNVNLENDNVNLEN
+273 
-287 DNVNLEN
+287 
-294 DNVNLE
+294 
-300 NDNINLENDNIN
+300 IN

-335 IINGEEIKS
+335 IFNGKEIKS
-344 KDQDEAMKEFE
+344 KDQDEAMEEFE

-426 KKSSDKINLAI
+426 KKSSDKINLDI

-460 IEITY
+460 IEITD
-465 DKILNEKMKEIIKQ
+465 DKILNEKMNEIIKQ

>member
-1 MMSVKINHNDIS
+1 MSVKINHNDIS
-13 SLQILRISQ
+13 NSQILRISQ

-140 LKCLYEK
+140 LKYLYEK

-206 DTENDNANLENDNI
+206 DTENDN
-220 NLENDNINLENDN
+220 
-233 INLENDNVN
+233 
-242 LENDNINLEN
+242 
-252 DNVNLE
+252 
-258 NDNINLENDN
+258 
-268 VNLEN
+268 
-273 DNVNLENDNVNLEN
+273 
-287 DNVNLEN
+287 
-294 DNVNLE
+294 
-300 NDNINLENDNIN
+300 IN

-335 IINGEEIKS
+335 IFNGKEIKS
-344 KDQDEAMKEFE
+344 KDQDEAMEEFE

-426 KKSSDKINLAI
+426 KKSSDKINLDI

-460 IEITY
+460 IEITD
-465 DKILNEKMKEIIKQ
+465 DKILNEKMNEIIKQ

-503 DSVDITLKLNKGQ
+503 DSVDITLKINKGQ

>member
-206 DTENDNANLENDNI
+206 DTENDNA
-220 NLENDNINLENDN
+220 
-233 INLENDNVN
+233 
-242 LENDNINLEN
+242 
-252 DNVNLE
+252 
-258 NDNINLENDN
+258 
-268 VNLEN
+268 
-273 DNVNLENDNVNLEN
+273 NLENDNVNLEN

>member
-1 MMSVKINHNDIS
+1 MMNVKINHNDIS
-13 SLQILRISQ
+13 NSQILRISQ

-90 DINDNDKNITIS
+90 NTNDNDKNITIS
-102 IDNYNISITDIDN
+102 IDNYNIYITDIDN
-115 EQLNKMSTIINAFNR
+115 EQLNKMSTIINVFNR

-199 ENDNTNL
+199 EMDNTNL
-206 DTENDNANLENDNI
+206 K
-220 NLENDNINLENDN
+220 
-233 INLENDNVN
+233 NV
-242 LENDNINLEN
+242 
-252 DNVNLE
+252 
-258 NDNINLENDN
+258 
-268 VNLEN
+268 
-273 DNVNLENDNVNLEN
+273 
-287 DNVNLEN
+287 
-294 DNVNLE
+294 
-300 NDNINLENDNIN
+300 
-312 LENDNANLNIKKAL
+312 L

-335 IINGEEIKS
+335 IFNGKEIKS
-344 KDQDEAMKEFE
+344 KDQNEAMEEFE

-380 IKSYNDSFDY
+380 IKSYNDAYDY
-390 YTLTTSFSMSN
+390 YTLTTSFSSN
-401 VVKQEQIYSIKTLS
+401 DVVKQEQIYSIKTLS
-415 DDLIELKIKFF
+415 DDLIEVKINFF
-426 KKSSDKINLAI
+426 KKSGDKINQNI

-460 IEITY
+460 IERTD
-465 DKILNEKMKEIIKQ
+465 DKSLNEKMNEIKKQ
-479 LNNKKPRLGELF
+479 LNNKESRLGELF
-491 SHLLSRNKIIKE
+491 FNLLDRYKIIKE

-525 YNFY
+525 YKFY

>member
-206 DTENDNANLENDNI
+206 DTENDNTNLDTENDNT
-220 NLENDNINLENDN
+220 NLDTENDNTNLDTENDN
-233 INLENDNVN
+233 T
-242 LENDNINLEN
+242 
-252 DNVNLE
+252 
-258 NDNINLENDN
+258 
-268 VNLEN
+268 
-273 DNVNLENDNVNLEN
+273 
-287 DNVNLEN
+287 
-294 DNVNLE
+294 
-300 NDNINLENDNIN
+300 
-312 LENDNANLNIKKAL
+312 NLNIKKAL

-335 IINGEEIKS
+335 IFNGKEIKS
-344 KDQDEAMKEFE
+344 KDQDKAMKEFE

-426 KKSSDKINLAI
+426 KKSSDKINLDI

-479 LNNKKPRLGELF
+479 LDNKKPRLGELF

>member
-13 SLQILRISQ
+13 NSQILRISQ

-50 TVENIVYQDLFD
+50 TVENIVCQDLFD

-90 DINDNDKNITIS
+90 NTNDNDKNITIS

-130 HSSIFSNEIA
+130 HSLIFSNEIA

-206 DTENDNANLENDNI
+206 DTENDNANLENDNA
-220 NLENDNINLENDN
+220 NLENDNANLENDN
-233 INLENDNVN
+233 A
-242 LENDNINLEN
+242 
-252 DNVNLE
+252 
-258 NDNINLENDN
+258 
-268 VNLEN
+268 
-273 DNVNLENDNVNLEN
+273 
-287 DNVNLEN
+287 
-294 DNVNLE
+294 
-300 NDNINLENDNIN
+300 N

-335 IINGEEIKS
+335 IFNGKEIKS
-344 KDQDEAMKEFE
+344 KDQDEAMEEFE

-426 KKSSDKINLAI
+426 KKSSDKINLDI

-465 DKILNEKMKEIIKQ
+465 DKILNEKMNEIIKQ

>member
-13 SLQILRISQ
+13 NSQILRISQ

-50 TVENIVYQDLFD
+50 TVENIVCQDLFD

-90 DINDNDKNITIS
+90 NTNDNDKNITIS

-130 HSSIFSNEIA
+130 HSLIFSNEIA

-233 INLENDNVN
+233 ANLENDNAN
-242 LENDNINLEN
+242 LENDNANLEN
-252 DNVNLE
+252 DNA
-258 NDNINLENDN
+258 
-268 VNLEN
+268 
-273 DNVNLENDNVNLEN
+273 
-287 DNVNLEN
+287 
-294 DNVNLE
+294 
-300 NDNINLENDNIN
+300 N

-335 IINGEEIKS
+335 IFNGKEIKS
-344 KDQDEAMKEFE
+344 KDQDEAMEEFE

-426 KKSSDKINLAI
+426 KKSSDKINLDI

-465 DKILNEKMKEIIKQ
+465 DKILNEKMNEIIKQ